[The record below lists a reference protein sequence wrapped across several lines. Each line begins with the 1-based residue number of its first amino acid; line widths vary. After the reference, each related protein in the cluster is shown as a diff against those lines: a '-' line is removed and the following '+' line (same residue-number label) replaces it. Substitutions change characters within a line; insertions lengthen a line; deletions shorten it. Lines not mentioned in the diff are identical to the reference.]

1 MHKLFALFL
10 LVGVACIA
18 QTATPNKTSVTNDDI
33 SGMYNFQQ
41 EGEFVQINVEEGSRV
56 TGFISRYGDS
66 AGDKGEFLD
75 HTFTKG
81 EIKGNRIHFTTRVVH
96 GVYFDFDGTV
106 ERGDAREASAE
117 GYRVLRGK
125 LTQYTEDANK
135 KMTSKERV
143 VALKSFPQDVMAEHP
158 VKD

>member
-1 MHKLFALFL
+1 MHKILALL
-10 LVGVACIA
+10 LLIGSACVA
-18 QTATPNKTSVTNDDI
+18 QTASSAKSAATGDDI

-75 HTFTKG
+75 HTFSKG
-81 EIKGNRIHFTTRVVH
+81 ELKGNHIRFTTRTVH
-96 GVYFDFDGTV
+96 GVYFEFDGTV
-106 ERGDAREASAE
+106 VRGDAKDVSAE
-117 GYRVLRGK
+117 GFHVLRGK
-125 LTQYTEDANK
+125 LTEYTEDENK
-135 KMTSKERV
+135 KMTAKSRE
-143 VALKSFPQDVMAEHP
+143 VALKSFPQDAMVDHP